1 MESEMKFTDIFI
13 RKPVLASVVS
23 LLILVLG
30 LASISKLPLRQYPEM
45 QNTTITVTTI
55 YPGASADVVQ
65 GFITTPMSQSV
76 GSADGIDYL
85 EATSAAGSSTITAHI
100 KLNYDPNAALT
111 NITGKVDSVLDQL
124 PPGSQSPTITKET
137 GQSFPDLIMGFT
149 ANTMTP
155 EQITAY
161 IQNVV
166 IPKLN
171 SVGGISNVVVYGAK
185 TYAMRIWLDPN
196 KMALLGV
203 TPQDIQTALQNNN
216 IQSAPGQL
224 KQPYLYTD
232 LQAETDLHTADQFN
246 NMVVK
251 NAGNH
256 IIRIQD
262 IGHAELGAQ
271 DYDSQVYYNGNQAV
285 FAGIQSAPDAN
296 PLSVVNGV
304 IKALPEIEASFPPGL
319 KAEVVHDS
327 TQYIRASI
335 KEVIETIIEATLIV
349 IVIIYLFL
357 GSLRAVLIPVVAIPL
372 SLIGVCF
379 LMMAMGFS
387 LNLLTL
393 LAMVLAIG
401 LVVDDAIVVLENIY
415 RHVEEGLTPF
425 QAAIKGARE
434 IAGPVMVMT
443 TTLAAV
449 FAPIGFIGGL
459 TGALF
464 GEFAFTLAAA
474 VIISGIVALTFSPML
489 CSKVIN
495 ADLLQKPFIQKI
507 DKVFHSLKIRYHRR
521 LNAVLNYRPLVLIV
535 AAVVLTSCYFLFSGA
550 QKELAPTEDQGFI
563 GLFATAPSSAN
574 LAYVQKYNAGLQAVF
589 NSFPEMDHSFLV
601 DGMQGPNTVF
611 GGMILKNWSERKRS
625 QMEIAPLMQNQLNNI
640 PGLQAYGFQMPP
652 LPGVDFGLPLQ
663 FVVTTTESQQAL
675 YQVMQDFEAKA
686 QASGMFLFLNS
697 SLRFDKPQVQIVV
710 DQDKAAALGIQMS
723 EISSALNTMFGGN
736 LVNYF
741 SQSGYSYQVIPQVP
755 DDWRRNVQQLQTV
768 NIATAN
774 GEMVPLS
781 TIVSFNNTT
790 EPSSLYQ
797 FQQLNAATLEGMLKP
812 GISMGQG
819 LSYLQN
825 LASQTLP
832 QSMSV
837 NYSGQ
842 SRQFMQEGDVLLY
855 AFLLAIIIIFL
866 VLSAQFESF
875 KDPLIV
881 LVSVPMSI
889 CGALIPLFLGLA
901 TINIYTEI
909 GLITLIGLISK
920 HGILMVEF
928 ANRLQEEKGLSIREA
943 IEEAAATR
951 LRPILMTTFCM
962 VFGILPLL
970 LARGAGAVSRFDVGL
985 VITAGMII
993 GTCFTLFV
1001 VPAIYTYIAEDRV
1014 EALRKKA
1021 EKQVMPSDNT

>member
-1 MESEMKFTDIFI
+1 MKFTDIFI
-13 RKPVLASVVS
+13 KKPVLASVVS
-23 LLILVLG
+23 LLVLVLG
-30 LASISKLPLRQYPEM
+30 LASISKLPLRQYPVM
-45 QNTTITVTTI
+45 QNTTITVTTV

-85 EATSAAGSSTITAHI
+85 EATSSSGVSTITAHI

-137 GQSFPDLIMGFT
+137 GQTFPDLIMGFT
-149 ANTMTP
+149 ADTMTP
-155 EQITAY
+155 EQVTAY

-196 KMALLGV
+196 KMALLGI
-203 TPQDIQTALQNNN
+203 TPQDVQTALQNNN

-232 LQAETDLHTADQFN
+232 LQAETDLHTVDQFN

-251 NAGNH
+251 NANGH
-256 IIRIQD
+256 LIRIQD
-262 IGHAELGAQ
+262 IGKAELGAQ
-271 DYDSQVYYNGNQAV
+271 DYDSQVYYNGKQAV
-285 FAGIQSAPDAN
+285 FAGVQSAPDAN

-304 IKALPEIEASFPPGL
+304 IKALPEIKASFPPGL
-319 KAEVVHDS
+319 KVQVVHDS
-327 TQYIRASI
+327 TEYIRASI
-335 KEVIETIIEATLIV
+335 KEVIETIVEATLIV

-357 GSLRAVLIPVVAIPL
+357 GALRAVLIPVVAIPL

-387 LNLLTL
+387 INLLTL

-415 RHVEEGLTPF
+415 RHVEEGLSPF

-434 IAGPVMVMT
+434 IAGPVIVMT

-474 VIISGIVALTFSPML
+474 VVISGIVALTFSPML
-489 CSKVIN
+489 CSKVIS
-495 ADLLQKPFIQKI
+495 ADLLKGRFVQKI
-507 DKVFHSLKIRYHRR
+507 DKFFHDLKQRYHRR
-521 LNAVLNYRPLVLIV
+521 LQGVLEYRPLVLIV
-535 AAVVLTSCYFLFSGA
+535 AATVLISCGFLFAGA

-574 LAYVQKYNAGLQAVF
+574 LAYVQKYNAQVQGIF
-589 NSFPEMDHSFLV
+589 NSFPEMDHSFIV
-601 DGMQGPNTVF
+601 DGMQGPNSMF
-611 GGMILKNWSERKRS
+611 GGVILKNWDERKRS
-625 QMEIAPLMQNQLNNI
+625 QMQIAPLIQNQLNEV
-640 PGLQAYGFQMPP
+640 PGLQAFAFQMPP

-663 FVVTTTESQQAL
+663 FVVTTTASQQVL

-686 QASGMFLFLNS
+686 LKSGMFIYLDS
-697 SLRFDKPQVQIVV
+697 SLRFDKPQVQIVI
-710 DQDKAAALGIQMS
+710 DQNKAAALGIQMS
-723 EISSALNTMFGGN
+723 EISSALSTMMGGN

-741 SQSGYSYQVIPQVP
+741 SQGGYSYQVIPQVP
-755 DDWRRNVQQLQTV
+755 DDWRRNVQQLQQI

-774 GEMVPLS
+774 GGNVPLS
-781 TIVSFNNTT
+781 SVVSFVDAT

-797 FQQLNAATLEGMLKP
+797 FQQLNAATLEGFLKP
-812 GISMGQG
+812 GVSLGQG
-819 LSYLQN
+819 LDYLN
-825 LASQTLP
+825 TLAKQTLP
-832 QSMSV
+832 QNMSV
-837 NYSGQ
+837 NYAGQ
-842 SRQFMQEGDVLLY
+842 SRQFVEEGNVLIY
-855 AFLLAIIIIFL
+855 AFILALVIIFL

-875 KDPLIV
+875 RDPLIV
-881 LVSVPMSI
+881 LVTVPMSI
-889 CGALIPLFLGLA
+889 CGALIPLFLGA
-901 TINIYTEI
+901 ASINIYT
-909 GLITLIGLISK
+909 
-920 HGILMVEF
+920 
-928 ANRLQEEKGLSIREA
+928 
-943 IEEAAATR
+943 
-951 LRPILMTTFCM
+951 
-962 VFGILPLL
+962 
-970 LARGAGAVSRFDVGL
+970 
-985 VITAGMII
+985 
-993 GTCFTLFV
+993 
-1001 VPAIYTYIAEDRV
+1001 
-1014 EALRKKA
+1014 
-1021 EKQVMPSDNT
+1021 

>member
-1 MESEMKFTDIFI
+1 MKFTDIFI
-13 RKPVLASVVS
+13 KKPVLASVLS
-23 LLILVLG
+23 LLILVMG
-30 LASISKLPLRQYPEM
+30 FASISKLPLRQYPQM
-45 QNTTITVTTI
+45 QNTTITITTL

-65 GFITTPMSQSV
+65 GFITTPISQAV

-85 EATSAAGSSTITAHI
+85 EATSSASLSTITAHI

-111 NITGKVDSVLDQL
+111 NITGKVDSVTNQL
-124 PPGSQSPTITKET
+124 PSGSQSPTINKET
-137 GQSFPDLIMGFT
+137 GQTFPDLIMGFT

-166 IPKLN
+166 IPKLY
-171 SVGGISNVVVYGAK
+171 SVGGISNIVVYGAK
-185 TYAMRIWLDPN
+185 TYAMRIWLDPQ
-196 KMALLGV
+196 KMALLGIS
-203 TPQDIQTALQNNN
+203 PQDVQTALQTNN

-224 KQPYLYTD
+224 KQPYMYTD
-232 LQAETDLHTADQFN
+232 IQAQTDLHTVDQFN
-246 NMVVK
+246 NLVVK
-251 NAGNH
+251 NNNGH
-256 IIRIQD
+256 LIRIQD
-262 IGHAELGAQ
+262 IGHAELGSQ
-271 DYDSQVYYNGNQAV
+271 NYDSQVYYNGKQAV
-285 FAGIQSAPDAN
+285 FAGVSSAPGAN
-296 PLSVVNGV
+296 PLTVVDNV
-304 IKALPEIEASFPPGL
+304 VKLLPNIEASFPPGL
-319 KAEVVHDS
+319 KANVVHDS
-327 TQYIRASI
+327 TEYIRVSI
-335 KEVIETIIEATLIV
+335 REVIETIIEATIIV
-349 IVIIYLFL
+349 IIVIYLFL
-357 GSLRAVLIPVVAIPL
+357 GALRAVLIPVVAIPL

-379 LMMAMGFS
+379 LMLAMGFS
-387 LNLLTL
+387 INLLTL

-401 LVVDDAIVVLENIY
+401 LVVDDAVVVLENIY

-449 FAPIGFIGGL
+449 FAPIGFVGGL

-464 GEFAFTLAAA
+464 GEFAFTLAAC
-474 VIISGIVALTFSPML
+474 VIISGIVALSFSPML

-495 ADLLQKPFIQKI
+495 ADLLQGKFVQKI
-507 DKVFHSLKIRYHRR
+507 DKVFHKLKTRYHRR
-521 LNAVLNYRPLVLIV
+521 LHGVLNYRPIVLMV
-535 AAVVLTSCYFLFSGA
+535 AVVVLSSCYFLFSGA

-563 GLFATAPSSAN
+563 GLFANAPSSAN
-574 LAYVQKYNAGLQAVF
+574 LPYVQKFNTDLQQAF
-589 NSFPEMDHSFLV
+589 DSIPEGNHSFIV

-611 GGMILKNWSERKRS
+611 GGLILKSWNDRKRS
-625 QMEIAPLMQNQLNNI
+625 QMIITPILQNALNAI
-640 PGLQAYGFQMPP
+640 PGLQAFAFQMPP

-663 FVVTTTESQQAL
+663 FVVTTTDSQQAL
-675 YQVMQDFEAKA
+675 YQVMQNFEAKA

-697 SLRFDKPQVQIVV
+697 SLRFDKPQIQIAI
-710 DQDKAAALGIQMS
+710 DQNKAAALGIPMS
-723 EISSALNTMFGGN
+723 EIAASLNTMLGGN

-741 SQSGYSYQVIPQVP
+741 SQGGYSYQVIPQMP
-755 DDWRRNVQQLQTV
+755 DDWRRTVEQLQSI
-768 NIATAN
+768 NIPTSN
-774 GEMVPLS
+774 GSLVPLS
-781 TIVSFNNTT
+781 TLISFNDAT

-812 GISMGQG
+812 GVSLGQG

-825 LASQTLP
+825 LAKQTLP
-832 QSMSV
+832 QSMSI

-842 SRQFMQEGDVLLY
+842 SRQFIQEGDVLIY

-875 KDPLIV
+875 RDPLVV
-881 LVSVPMSI
+881 LVSVPLSI
-889 CGALIPLFLGLA
+889 CGALIPLYLGVA
-901 TINIYTEI
+901 SVNIYTEI

-928 ANRLQEEKGLSIREA
+928 ANRLQDEQGLSIRDA
-943 IEEAAATR
+943 IEQAAATR

-970 LARGAGAVSRFDVGL
+970 LAHGAGAVSRFDVGL
-985 VITAGMII
+985 VITSGMVI

-1014 EALRKKA
+1014 EAALSKA
-1021 EKQVMPSDNT
+1021 EKQVMLKEDE